1 MRQLSFLAALIFVSA
16 AVMATGHDFPYKAKV
31 AGENVF
37 VRSGAGMNYYRCAR
51 VSSPEEVTVTAE
63 RFGWSR
69 IQPLDTCYSLIAKQ
83 YVKKSDSGS
92 GVVEASNVNVWA
104 GSPYVSPVHS
114 TTRQLKLNSGT
125 EVQIIGIDG
134 DYYKI
139 RPPRGASYWINSAY
153 LEAAESE
160 EKQQSSEESGE
171 QADESQASA
180 ESSQDQQRS
189 SAEYDSENGAGEVS
203 EGEAGT
209 SSEEKDQDKEAK
221 PEPQKPQLTPE
232 QAKKRKQA
240 YQEYLRCAELVS
252 KEKEKPIEVQ
262 DYKPVKKRLK
272 KIIEGEQSGRAAVY
286 AEALLGE
293 VNRYEAA
300 KLADEMLRDQ
310 DSELARRRSEIRKKY
325 SQKENQITREE
336 GYAYTGVLA
345 KSYVYTG
352 EDRDFRFAVK
362 DRSGSI
368 KAYAEPA
375 NSSVKA
381 RAMDMLGKTVGFKGE
396 IIADPATSKVVVHF
410 SQVFEIWEPKT
421 GSDSGED
428 SSSEQENG

>member
-104 GSPYVSPVHS
+104 GSPYASPVHS
-114 TTRQLKLNSGT
+114 TTRQLKLSSGA

-153 LEAAESE
+153 LEPAESAEKQESSE
-160 EKQQSSEESGE
+160 EKSEEQSR
-171 QADESQASA
+171 QADESS
-180 ESSQDQQRS
+180 ENQQRS
-189 SAEYDSENGAGEVS
+189 SAEYDSEQGASEVKEDEAQAGSKENS
-203 EGEAGT
+203 EAQQAKT
-209 SSEEKDQDKEAK
+209 DSEPDK
-221 PEPQKPQLTPE
+221 PEITPE
-232 QAKKRKQA
+232 QAEKRKQA
-240 YQEYLRCAELVS
+240 YQNYLRCAELVS
-252 KEKEKPIEVQ
+252 KEKDKPLEVQ
-262 DYKPVKKRLK
+262 DYKPIKKKLAE
-272 KIIEGEQSGRAAVY
+272 IIEAPEAGRAAVY
-286 AEALLGE
+286 AEALLSE

-300 KLADEMLRDQ
+300 KLADELLRDQ

-325 SQKENQITREE
+325 SRKENQITREE

-345 KSYVYTG
+345 ESYVYTG
-352 EDRDFRFAVK
+352 EERDFRFAVK

-375 NSSVKA
+375 NSTVKA
-381 RAMDMLGKTVGFKGE
+381 RAMDMLGEMVGFKGE

-421 GSDSGED
+421 GSDSEQG
-428 SSSEQENG
+428 SSDREKD